1 MGLFRKKKTGISEET
16 VMTVSENNICNNDVA
31 VQQMAKYQSKQV
43 KSIMEEDLK
52 MSQDIKE
59 IQEEF
64 DSIVGN
70 MDTLDDSINNFHSHF
85 QKLSETVNQ
94 YREYQSRVHS
104 SIQLAQNRVASFTQD
119 SQEMMNRF
127 EGLDSSFNELEEAVE
142 NIGLC
147 AEGIESVAAQTNLLS
162 LNASIEAA
170 RAGEAGRGF
179 AVVASEVQSLSQEIK
194 ELVDRV
200 NSSIEMVNS
209 SIAKMNTSVSS
220 SKEMMITNL
229 ENTKKIDDDFEV
241 VIGETN
247 RIEDINA
254 AIENMVSDSNGELVH
269 ITDFIESSK
278 ASYAMVESYINK
290 VETNTKSKGIMYEDI
305 NNIIKQFE
313 EL

>member
-1 MGLFRKKKTGISEET
+1 MGLFRKKNTGISEES
-16 VMTVSENNICNNDVA
+16 VVKVSENNICNHDAA
-31 VQQMAKYQSKQV
+31 VQRMAKYQSKQV
-43 KSIMEEDLK
+43 ESIMQEDLK
-52 MSQDIKE
+52 MLQDIKD
-59 IQEEF
+59 IHQEF
-64 DSIVGN
+64 DSVLGN
-70 MDTLDDSINNFHSHF
+70 MDTLDDSINNFRNNF
-85 QKLSETVNQ
+85 EKLSDTVNE
-94 YREYQSRVHS
+94 YRKYQSRVHS
-104 SIQLAQNRVASFTQD
+104 SIELAKNRVVSFTKD

-179 AVVASEVQSLSQEIK
+179 AVVASEVQSLSLEIK

-220 SKEMMITNL
+220 SKEMMVTNL
-229 ENTKKIDDDFEV
+229 ESTKKIDDEFAT
-241 VIGETN
+241 VIDETN
-247 RIEDINA
+247 RIEDINTTV
-254 AIENMVSDSNGELVH
+254 EHMVSDSNGELVR
-269 ITDFIESSK
+269 ITDFMESSK
-278 ASYAMVESYINK
+278 ESYAAVRASISQIEA
-290 VETNTKSKGIMYEDI
+290 NTHSKGIMYEDI

-313 EL
+313 SL